1 MIYVGNQTVAY
12 PFGWRNDKWLQNVLD
27 IPTGK
32 PIFDQKAQGCSP
44 KECKA
49 TNQNRME
56 DINND
61 WNDYQYP
68 EMDFDINQAPPKYI
82 ENQVSRILL
91 VLKLK
96 INNYHLT
103 SGSFI
108 RLK

>member
-1 MIYVGNQTVAY
+1 
-12 PFGWRNDKWLQNVLD
+12 
-27 IPTGK
+27 
-32 PIFDQKAQGCSP
+32 
-44 KECKA
+44 
-49 TNQNRME
+49 ME

>member
-1 MIYVGNQTVAY
+1 
-12 PFGWRNDKWLQNVLD
+12 
-27 IPTGK
+27 
-32 PIFDQKAQGCSP
+32 
-44 KECKA
+44 
-49 TNQNRME
+49 ME

-68 EMDFDINQAPPKYI
+68 EMDFDKNQAPPKYI

-96 INNYHLT
+96 INNYLT
-103 SGSFI
+103 TGSFI